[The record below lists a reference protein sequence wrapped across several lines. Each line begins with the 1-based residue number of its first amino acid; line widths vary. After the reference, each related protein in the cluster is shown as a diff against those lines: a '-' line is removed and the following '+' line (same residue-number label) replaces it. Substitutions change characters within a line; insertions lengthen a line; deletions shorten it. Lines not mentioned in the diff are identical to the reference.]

1 MLKYMWSCLRIPTFQ
16 TFALGAH
23 LRCVILRLCSF
34 RPEHGGLG
42 DQQTD
47 WGEAFSTQ
55 WINADWFYSAL
66 LFTYLPQHSGTLLNK
81 GQPISAMD
89 LKCQGRGESGS
100 WKKVDVWCL
109 QWKKVT
115 VTLSCCAT
123 AECKKYIYLQFHAE
137 MNVYHFSLIWNTDF
151 S

>member
-1 MLKYMWSCLRIPTFQ
+1 MLMYMWCCLRIPTFQ
-16 TFALGAH
+16 AFALGAH
-23 LRCVILRLCSF
+23 LRCVMLRLSSF

-47 WGEAFSTQ
+47 EVKPSPLSGSMLV
-55 WINADWFYSAL
+55 L
-66 LFTYLPQHSGTLLNK
+66 LCTFIHLLPQHSGTLLNK

-89 LKCQGRGESGS
+89 LKCQGKGKSSS
-100 WKKVDVWCL
+100 WKQVNVWCL

-123 AECKKYIYLQFHAE
+123 AECTNIYLQFHAE
-137 MNVYHFSLIWNTDF
+137 MNVDNFSFIWNTDF